1 MLTQDQQD
9 QTHLGH
15 MASLCAY
22 SRDEELED
30 QTWTY

>member
-1 MLTQDQQD
+1 MLIQDQQD

-15 MASLCAY
+15 MASLRAQS

-30 QTWTY
+30 HT